1 MSNDTGPLI
10 NPPPSHD
17 TPLASLDGWTLTI
30 ACPKC
35 GPHHKSISAL
45 RDELQE
51 RMRQEA
57 HAAGGRPGLA
67 AAKPLGDVLPHLVCE
82 TCSGKPD
89 ALYAVCKWIAKYQP
103 APPPIDLTA
112 LLQERP
118 ARGLREVA
126 A

>member
-1 MSNDTGPLI
+1 MSNETGSLI

-17 TPLASLDGWTLTI
+17 TPLASLDGWDLVI
-30 ACPKC
+30 VCPKC
-35 GPHHKSISAL
+35 GPRHKPVSAL

-67 AAKPLGDVLPHLVCE
+67 SAKPLGDVLPHLLCE

-89 ALYAVCKWIAKYQP
+89 ELHAVCTWVTKYQP
-103 APPPIDLTA
+103 APPPIDLTE
-112 LLQERP
+112 LLQDRP
-118 ARGLREVA
+118 AHERREVTA
-126 A
+126 